1 MDLLSELSRRI
12 YVEHTTRF
20 DCADPHLVDGRMNWA
35 VTDSVAAGLLR
46 YTGFVSHAQLEP
58 AGLPNAAVI
67 KQGSGEISSAGEEL
81 RHGPGTAFMMP
92 ADRSSA
98 TVVNA
103 VSMATLQV
111 PWTAAGAVAEEWTGM
126 PAAELRFAA
135 MAPVSTA
142 RQRAFG
148 RTVDFICGQLITS
161 AITEIEPLLAQ
172 ELTRLAAAAMLETFP
187 NTAMTAGY
195 LPGPGWVASA
205 TVKRATDFI
214 DARAG
219 QPITVEEV
227 ASSAQVTVYALRYS
241 FKQHLGTTPEAY
253 LRRSRLD
260 RAHQDLSNADPASG
274 ASAADVAR
282 RWGWASLSQFNR
294 AYLRRFGK
302 RPGLAWRR

>member
-1 MDLLSELSRRI
+1 M
-12 YVEHTTRF
+12 
-20 DCADPHLVDGRMNWA
+20 
-35 VTDSVAAGLLR
+35 AAGLLH

-58 AGLPNAAVI
+58 VDLPNAAVI

-81 RHGPGTAFMMP
+81 RHGPGTAFLMP
-92 ADRSSA
+92 ADRSSV

-111 PWTAAGAVAEEWTGM
+111 PWTAAGALAEEWTGM
-126 PAAELRFAA
+126 PAAELRFAG

-148 RTVDFICGQLITS
+148 RTVDFICGQLVTS

-172 ELTRLAAAAMLETFP
+172 ELTRLAAAAMVETFP

-205 TVKRATDFI
+205 TVKRATEFI
-214 DARAG
+214 DARVVQA
-219 QPITVEEV
+219 ITVAEV

-241 FKQHLGTTPEAY
+241 FQQHLGTTPERY
-253 LRRSRLD
+253 LRRIRLE
-260 RAHQDLSNADPASG
+260 RAHQDLATADAVSG
-274 ASAADVAR
+274 TTAAGVAR
-282 RWGWASLSQFNR
+282 RWGWASFSQFSL
-294 AYLRRFGK
+294 AYRRRFGK
-302 RPGLAWRR
+302 LPRLSWRK